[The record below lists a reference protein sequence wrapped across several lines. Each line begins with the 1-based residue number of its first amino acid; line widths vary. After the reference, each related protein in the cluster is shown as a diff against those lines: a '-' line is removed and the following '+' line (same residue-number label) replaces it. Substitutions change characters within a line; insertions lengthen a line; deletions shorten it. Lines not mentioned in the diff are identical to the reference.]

1 MKPEGSAEYHQ
12 TLSSWVGLA
21 SIFVPHPLGT
31 CEHCMKCDNKTSDAP
46 PPPMLFNRQL
56 LPSLEM
62 GVAMLLLCVLD
73 SHLKLSQPMLYM
85 KKHRF
90 Q

>member
-1 MKPEGSAEYHQ
+1 MKPEGSAGCHQ

-31 CEHCMKCDNKTSDAP
+31 CEHCMKCDNKTSAAP
-46 PPPMLFNRQL
+46 PSMLFNRQL

-62 GVAMLLLCVLD
+62 EVAMLCYVY
-73 SHLKLSQPMLYM
+73 STAI
-85 KKHRF
+85 
-90 Q
+90 